1 MAGKTVYILGHKN
14 PDVDSIC
21 SSIAYAEYKKA
32 MGFPNYVAARCGN
45 SNARIDMIL
54 RKFGFELPEFVG
66 DVRLRAENVMK
77 RDFLSLGENVSCYSV
92 METID
97 KYDLRTVP
105 LLNSAGKLLGE
116 VSVFDLG
123 EFFIP
128 RPREVRE
135 VRRLRATLRDV
146 INTLNATVHVS
157 FREDDMED
165 LYVRIGAMEVSSFDS
180 FIEGEKLPPENNLIV
195 VGDRFDIQIKAI
207 QIRVRGIIITG
218 GYGVDSSV
226 LSMARANS
234 VSVVSCPYDSAT
246 TALMVRMATRARSI
260 MRTELAVVKPAQLLS
275 GIAASTKKFFGKTI
289 YVCDDSGKLL
299 GVFSYTDLIDLPRP
313 KIALVDHNE
322 LSQAVTGAEEAE
334 IVEIVDHHRI
344 GSVRTNS
351 PILFINEPVGSTCT
365 IISRMFARSG
375 IKPSPSLAGLLL
387 SGIVSDTLNLRSP
400 TATSEDSAELDRLSK
415 IAGISG
421 AELSGYIF
429 GAGSVILSSSAD
441 DIVRSDCKL
450 YEENSNAFS
459 VSQIEDLDYDN
470 FFGKIED
477 IRAALERFRAEK
489 NLLFSALFV
498 TNVTSQDSLLMVC
511 GSEEFISR
519 ISFARDPERGCFEL
533 PKMVSR
539 KKQLVP
545 YLSTLLREPMAQ

>member
-180 FIEGEKLPPENNLIV
+180 FIEGEKLL
-195 VGDRFDIQIKAI
+195 
-207 QIRVRGIIITG
+207 
-218 GYGVDSSV
+218 
-226 LSMARANS
+226 
-234 VSVVSCPYDSAT
+234 
-246 TALMVRMATRARSI
+246 
-260 MRTELAVVKPAQLLS
+260 
-275 GIAASTKKFFGKTI
+275 
-289 YVCDDSGKLL
+289 
-299 GVFSYTDLIDLPRP
+299 
-313 KIALVDHNE
+313 
-322 LSQAVTGAEEAE
+322 
-334 IVEIVDHHRI
+334 
-344 GSVRTNS
+344 
-351 PILFINEPVGSTCT
+351 
-365 IISRMFARSG
+365 
-375 IKPSPSLAGLLL
+375 GLL
-387 SGIVSDTLNLRSP
+387 V
-400 TATSEDSAELDRLSK
+400 
-415 IAGISG
+415 
-421 AELSGYIF
+421 
-429 GAGSVILSSSAD
+429 
-441 DIVRSDCKL
+441 
-450 YEENSNAFS
+450 
-459 VSQIEDLDYDN
+459 
-470 FFGKIED
+470 GK
-477 IRAALERFRAEK
+477 
-489 NLLFSALFV
+489 
-498 TNVTSQDSLLMVC
+498 
-511 GSEEFISR
+511 
-519 ISFARDPERGCFEL
+519 
-533 PKMVSR
+533 
-539 KKQLVP
+539 P
-545 YLSTLLREPMAQ
+545 YLSLHVIAAKLAELLKLRLALLLTGGIFLQLCRKRHRQTEKQDYRPY